1 LVYCCPNVEFCFQAK
16 SPITWDWEYASMFD
30 AKIVQI
36 AQATS
41 IKWVD
46 ISGTPVDGSG
56 GVTVSQEKLE
66 WIINGKS
73 LGDSADLQ

>member
-1 LVYCCPNVEFCFQAK
+1 
-16 SPITWDWEYASMFD
+16 MFD
-30 AKIVQI
+30 AKRVQI

-41 IKWVD
+41 IKWLD
-46 ISGTPVDGSG
+46 TSGTPVDGSG

-73 LGDSADLQ
+73 LGGSADLQ